1 MFYLT
6 RRCEFSAA
14 HHYHNPALSPE
25 ENRRLFG
32 RCNNPN
38 GHGHNYVLEVTV
50 RGELD
55 PRAGWVMD
63 IGELKRLV
71 EREVLTSFDHAYLN
85 TEVEELKTRI
95 PTTENIAV
103 VIWRRLENGMPP
115 GVELHRVRVRETDDL
130 FVDYYGE
137 T

>member
-14 HHYHNPALSPE
+14 HNYHNPELSPE

-63 IGELKRLV
+63 IGELKRLI
-71 EREVLTSFDHAYLN
+71 EREILASFDHCYLN
-85 TEVEELKTRI
+85 KEIEELRTLI
-95 PTTENIAV
+95 PTTENLAL
-103 VIWRRLENGMPP
+103 VIWRRLQPVLAGA
-115 GVELHRVRVRETDDL
+115 ELHRVRVRETDDL

-137 T
+137 P